1 MDHTIALR
9 FQQLSKN
16 LEEDFG
22 PDLDTQGILFLIGV
36 QELGKGYQAFKK
48 HEKTDLMHIA
58 LCTVLEPYGY
68 YKYQGNDE
76 DGWPHFEFL
85 KELPHLE
92 EREQQHFIKEAILE
106 YFEVNEIVKTEVK
119 DN

>member
-9 FQQLSKN
+9 FQQLSKK
-16 LEEDFG
+16 LEDDFG

-36 QELGKGYQAFKK
+36 QELGKGYVAFKK

-68 YKYQGNDE
+68 YKYQGDDK

-106 YFEVNEIVKTEVK
+106 YFEVNDMIKISVE
-119 DN
+119 